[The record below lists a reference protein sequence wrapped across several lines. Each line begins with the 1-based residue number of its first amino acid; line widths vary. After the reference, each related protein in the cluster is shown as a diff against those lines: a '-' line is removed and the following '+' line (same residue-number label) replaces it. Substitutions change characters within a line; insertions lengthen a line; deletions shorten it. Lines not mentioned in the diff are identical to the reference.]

1 VSSQLAESSASIAW
15 HLDTEA
21 EDVAASEAARKTV
34 WLKRLLDDSDT
45 VGLDEIPEIHTD
57 NQATIILAQNPEYHR
72 GTKHIQTRHFFVKE
86 KIAEGE
92 TAVKNVRTELQVADT
107 QTKPVH

>member
-1 VSSQLAESSASIAW
+1 VSSQLAESTASIAW

-57 NQATIILAQNPEYHR
+57 NQATIILAQNREYHR
-72 GTKHIQTRHFFVKE
+72 GRKNIQTRHFFVKE

-92 TAVKNVRTELQVADT
+92 TTVKNVRTELQVADT